1 MLLGL
6 DIATTTG
13 WCAGD
18 GSSLPSLGSF
28 TMPKVTDDLGDYGDF
43 YFRWLHA
50 KITELQDEAEAETTP
65 GVYGARLV
73 DPKAVIIV
81 FEAPLLPPARYDP
94 VKNRMVQQTNAYTT
108 RKLQGLAMLTEVVGR
123 QRNCVTEEINLAT
136 VKKQVGGTGS
146 AGKADMM
153 AVAKKC
159 GLNPPTHDAADAFG
173 VWILAMRAYARQYQH
188 IWDQRLYGGKGLV

>member
-6 DIATTTG
+6 DLASTTG

-28 TMPKVTDDLGDYGDF
+28 TMPKSGDDLGDFGDF
-43 YFRWLHA
+43 YFRWLHG
-50 KITELQDEAEAETTP
+50 KISELQQETGAEVTP
-65 GVYGARLV
+65 GTYGDRLV
-73 DPKAVIIV
+73 SPRALIIV
-81 FEAPLLPPARYDP
+81 FEAPILPGARYDP
-94 VKNRMVQQTNAYTT
+94 VKNRMVQQTNIATT
-108 RKLQGLAMLTEVVGR
+108 RKLQGLAFVTEIVGR
-123 QRNCVTEEINLAT
+123 QRNCLTEECSLST
-136 VKKQVGGTGS
+136 VKKEVGG
-146 AGKADMM
+146 AGKADKADMM

-188 IWDQRLYGGKGLV
+188 VWDKKLYGGRGLV

>member
-6 DIATTTG
+6 DLATTTG

-28 TMPKVTDDLGDYGDF
+28 TMPKSTDELGDFADF
-43 YFRWLHA
+43 YFRWLHG
-50 KITELQDEAEAETTP
+50 KITELQMEADVETQAGT
-65 GVYGARLV
+65 YGARSV
-73 DPKAVIIV
+73 DPKALIIV
-81 FEAPLLPPARYDP
+81 FEAPILPGARFDP
-94 VKNRMVQQTNAYTT
+94 VKNRMVQQTNIATT
-108 RKLQGLAMLTEVVGR
+108 RKLQGLAFVTEMVAR
-123 QRNCVTEEINLAT
+123 QRNCLAEECSLST
-136 VKKQVGGTGS
+136 VKKEVGGGGK
-146 AGKADMM
+146 ADKADMM

-188 IWDQRLYGGKGLV
+188 AWDKKLYGGRGLV

>member
-18 GSSLPSLGSF
+18 GSCAPSLGAF

-43 YFRWLHA
+43 YFRWLHG
-50 KITELQDEAEAETTP
+50 KITELQIDGDLETTS
-65 GVYGARLV
+65 GTFGARMA
-73 DPKAVIIV
+73 DRKALIIV

-94 VKNRMVQQTNAYTT
+94 VKNRMVQQTNAATT

-123 QRNCVTEEINLAT
+123 QRNCVTEECNLAT
-136 VKKQVGGTGS
+136 VKKEVGGTGK
-146 AGKADMM
+146 AGKEDMM
-153 AVAKKC
+153 AVAKRC

-173 VWILAMRAYARQYQH
+173 VWILAMRTYARQYQH
-188 IWDQRLYGGKGLV
+188 LWDQKLYGGRGLV

>member
-6 DIATTTG
+6 DLATTTG

-28 TMPKVTDDLGDYGDF
+28 TMPKVTHDLGDFADF
-43 YFRWLHA
+43 YFRWLHG
-50 KITELQDEAEAETTP
+50 KITELQMEADIETQAGT
-65 GVYGARLV
+65 YGARSADRKSL
-73 DPKAVIIV
+73 IIV
-81 FEAPLLPPARYDP
+81 FEAPILPGARYDP
-94 VKNRMVQQTNAYTT
+94 EKNRMVQQTNIATT
-108 RKLQGLAMLTEVVGR
+108 RKLQGLAFVTEMVAR
-123 QRNCVTEEINLAT
+123 QRNCLAEECSLST
-136 VKKQVGGTGS
+136 VKKEVGGGGK
-146 AGKADMM
+146 ADKADMM

-188 IWDQRLYGGKGLV
+188 AWDKKLYSGRGLV

>member
-6 DIATTTG
+6 DLATTTG

-28 TMPKVTDDLGDYGDF
+28 TMPKVSDDLGDYGDF
-43 YFRWLHA
+43 YFRWLHG
-50 KITELQDEAEAETTP
+50 KVNELQEEAEAETTP
-65 GVYGARLV
+65 GVYGPRLV
-73 DPKAVIIV
+73 DRKAVIIV

-94 VKNRMVQQTNAYTT
+94 VKNRMVQQTNAATT

-123 QRNCVTEEINLAT
+123 QRNCVTEECNLAT
-136 VKKQVGGTGS
+136 VKKEVGGGGK
-146 AGKADMM
+146 ADKADMM

-188 IWDQRLYGGKGLV
+188 IWDKRLYGGRGLV